1 MLNSMEVFVEANQGT
16 TMFHNTMYQVDIL
29 NLDKE
34 EYIKYLIKLIL
45 LIDVYV

>member
-16 TMFHNTMYQVDIL
+16 TMFHKTMYQVDIL

-34 EYIKYLIKLIL
+34 EYIMYLIKLIL